1 MNHDDKSMLG
11 VILSWMGYL
20 YGSITLNGMV
30 LMMTLVCTILQAYY
44 TIKKIRRM
52 DKERNTFF

>member
-1 MNHDDKSMLG
+1 MNHDDKSLIG